1 MIKINYFE
9 TPVQDVVALM
19 RQTFPGVPLTKIRGI
34 AQQSHGSWISIA
46 SGCQF
51 LDSPACIQDALRRLH
66 EERPYLLI
74 VNQTREVDFF
84 PDLFRRFPSLGGT
97 HQTVIYH
104 PLSEENGD
112 FACLL
117 SA

>member
-1 MIKINYFE
+1 MIRINFLE
-9 TPVQDVVALM
+9 APVQDVVALM
-19 RQTFPGVPLTKIRGI
+19 RQTFPNVPLTGIRGI
-34 AQQSHGSWISIA
+34 VQQPNGSWFNIA
-46 SGCQF
+46 PGVH
-51 LDSPACIQDALRRLH
+51 LADRDSLIEDALRRLH
-66 EERPYLLI
+66 ERPYLLI
-74 VNQTREVDFF
+74 VNRTREVTFF
-84 PDLFRRFPSLGGT
+84 YDLLKRIPSLAGT